1 MSTTAKQI
9 RENRTITVDFRDE
22 ATYVQLLGDG
32 KAFVECV
39 CAFLL
44 SLGFQLAHKATCQG
58 GGCLT
63 RHSHYLRVR
72 LGGVTIWR
80 IQCTRCR
87 AVFTVLP
94 HFVLRYRQMRPEV
107 ARDALLATHGG
118 LSLEWCAVICHLSPM
133 ALYRLVCALGQQ
145 SVVTVLTRCGL
156 QLPTYILADEKHSR
170 CLTEKVYLPTIVSGR
185 VLWHLG
191 YTEEASAAA
200 FTESYAVFQLGASQ
214 HEPSYRVKGVLIDGF
229 DSTAKS
235 MRTLFPR
242 ARLGNCLRHALNKLP
257 GKLTAIPSSVRKTL
271 RSQFHT
277 LLYRARQRKGL
288 RVFALGQRLRHFAD
302 HVAATVGPA
311 NGERVRRWFQDKKA
325 GWYAVLADPQMP
337 VTSTLLDQAHN
348 AIERKLFAMKGFHHP
363 GGSQQAF
370 LTGLA
375 HLYNLV
381 PYQRRA
387 QHAGQCGVEV
397 EGGRVPTPD
406 WMLNLQI
413 LTSGGLQCAPGV
425 LPAKGAGLLPL
436 PRLRTG
442 HESFPSSGSSISK
455 AV

>member
-1 MSTTAKQI
+1 MSTAAKQT
-9 RENRTITVDFRDE
+9 RENHTITVDFRDE

-39 CAFLL
+39 GAFLL

-80 IQCTRCR
+80 LQCTRCR

-94 HFVLRYRQMRPEV
+94 HFVLRYRQLRPEV
-107 ARDALLATHGG
+107 ARDALWATHGG
-118 LSLEWCAVICHLSPM
+118 LSLELCAILWHISPM
-133 ALYRLVCALGQQ
+133 ALSRLICAFGQH

-156 QLPTYILADEKHSR
+156 PLPPYFIADEKHSR
-170 CLTEKVYLPTIVSGR
+170 CLTAKVYLPTIVSGR

-200 FTESYAVFQLGASQ
+200 FTQSYREFQRAAYQ
-214 HEPSYRVKGVLIDGF
+214 HEPAYRVRGILTDGF
-229 DSTAKS
+229 DSTTSS
-235 MRTLFPR
+235 MRTLFPG
-242 ARLGNCLRHALNKLP
+242 ARLGFCLRHALNKLP
-257 GKLTAIPSSVRKTL
+257 KKLAAIPSPVRKAL

-288 RVFALGQRLRHFAD
+288 RVVALGQRLRRFAD
-302 HVAATVGPA
+302 HVAHTAGAV
-311 NGERVRRWFQDKKA
+311 NGERVRRWFQEKKA
-325 GWYAVLADPQMP
+325 GWYTVLADPQMP
-337 VTSTLLDQAHN
+337 VTSALLDQAHN
-348 AIERKLFAMKGFHHP
+348 ALERKLFAMKGFHHP
-363 GGSQQAF
+363 GGNQQAF

-387 QHAGQCGVEV
+387 QHAGQCGVAV
-397 EGGRVPTPD
+397 EGGHVPTPH
-406 WMLNLQI
+406 WMLNLHI
-413 LTSGGLQCAPGV
+413 LTSGGLRCAV
-425 LPAKGAGLLPL
+425 A
-436 PRLRTG
+436 
-442 HESFPSSGSSISK
+442 SSTT
-455 AV
+455 